1 MLPSLATSVL
11 LIRMVANIL
20 SATTVGFNGQP
31 IEVECD
37 ASNGLPSLQIVG
49 LGNKAI
55 DEAKERVRSAIKNSH
70 LDFPKKRIT
79 INLAPTNIPKDG
91 AHFDLPIALAILTVG
106 GSLRPEATKEKFFA
120 GELGL
125 DGNLRPIRGAL
136 HLAETALLNGAKQ
149 IYLPKS
155 NANHAALIDGIEII
169 GVHSLAELFLHLNG
183 EKKIVPS
190 LYAEMAG
197 SQKKK
202 AAVSIDDIYGQRI
215 AKRALAIAASGHHNI
230 LLTGPPG
237 TGKTMLAKAL
247 IGLLPDLTLKEKI
260 EVTKLYSLSDAAMS
274 EELLDRPFRT
284 PHHTAS
290 YISLVGGGRIP
301 IPGEMS
307 LAHHGVLFLDELPE
321 YPRAS
326 IEAMRQPLEDR
337 EISIARAEGRVTFPA
352 NFMLVATQNP
362 CPCGYLGDTKHECSC
377 SSSQIVNYQKKI
389 SGPLLDRIDLVVS
402 VGRVPHDDLLTKRD
416 SLKEEQRLRQLIIE
430 ARDRQRQRYKPAA
443 TYNANLSSKQIKNTL
458 NLSDEVKQLLA
469 VAAKRLDLSTRAYF
483 KTIKVAR
490 SIADLEKAD
499 YISPKH
505 VTEALQ
511 YRIPL

>member
-1 MLPSLATSVL
+1 
-11 LIRMVANIL
+11 MVANIL
-20 SATTVGFNGQP
+20 SATTVGFHGQT

-106 GSLRPEATKEKFFA
+106 GQLHPEVTKHKLFA

-125 DGNLRPIRGAL
+125 DGSLRPVRGAL
-136 HLAETALLNGAKQ
+136 HLAETARASGAKE
-149 IYLPKS
+149 IYLPMA
-155 NANHAALIDGIEII
+155 NANQAALIDGIDVI
-169 GVHSLAELFLHLNG
+169 GVTSLAMLFLHLNG
-183 EKKIVPS
+183 EKKLATHLYEEPQRPKIQKETVS
-190 LYAEMAG
+190 L
-197 SQKKK
+197 
-202 AAVSIDDIYGQRI
+202 DDIHGQRI
-215 AKRALAIAASGHHNI
+215 AKRALTIAASGHHNI

-247 IGLLPDLTLKEKI
+247 VGLLPELTLKEKI
-260 EVTKLYSLSDAAMS
+260 EVTKIYSLSNAARDD
-274 EELLDRPFRT
+274 ELLDRPFRT

-290 YISLVGGGRIP
+290 QISLVGGGRIP
-301 IPGEMS
+301 VPGEMS

-321 YPRAS
+321 YPRS
-326 IEAMRQPLEDR
+326 CIEAMRQPLEDR
-337 EISIARAEGRVTFPA
+337 EISVARAEGRVTFPA

-362 CPCGYLGDTKHECSC
+362 CPCGYLGDPAHECSC
-377 SSSQIVNYQKKI
+377 SSSQIISYQKKI
-389 SGPLLDRIDLVVS
+389 SGPLLDRIDLIVS
-402 VGRVPHDDLLTKRD
+402 VGRVTHDELLARKPLVREE
-416 SLKEEQRLRQLIIE
+416 KELRQLIVD
-430 ARDRQRQRYKPAA
+430 ARSRQAQRYKQK
-443 TYNANLSSKQIKNTL
+443 TICNANLSSKQIKVFL
-458 NLSDEVKQLLA
+458 YLSEEVKQLLA

-483 KTIKVAR
+483 KTIKIAR
-490 SIADLEKAD
+490 SIADLEEAEH
-499 YISPKH
+499 ISPQH

-511 YRIPL
+511 YRLPA

>member
-1 MLPSLATSVL
+1 
-11 LIRMVANIL
+11 MVANVL
-20 SATTVGFNGQP
+20 SATTVGFTSQL

-91 AHFDLPIALAILTVG
+91 AHFDLPIALAILIVG
-106 GSLRPEATKEKFFA
+106 GQIRPEAIKNKLFA

-125 DGNLRPIRGAL
+125 DGSLRPVKGAL
-136 HLAETALLNGAKQ
+136 HLAETAKQCGAEQ
-149 IYLPKS
+149 IYLPMA
-155 NANHAALIDGIEII
+155 NANQAALINGIEVI
-169 GVHSLAELFLHLNG
+169 GVASLSDLFLHLSG
-183 EKKIVPS
+183 EKNLLSCVYKEAVRPS
-190 LYAEMAG
+190 L
-197 SQKKK
+197 KKEL
-202 AAVSIDDIYGQRI
+202 VSFDDVYGQII
-215 AKRALAIAASGHHNI
+215 AKRALVIAAAGHHNI

-247 IGLLPDLTLKEKI
+247 VGLLPPLTQSERI
-260 EVTKLYSLSDAAMS
+260 EVTKLYSLSTASRD
-274 EELLDRPFRT
+274 EGLLDRPFRA

-290 YISLVGGGRIP
+290 HISLIGGGRLP
-301 IPGEMS
+301 VPGEMS
-307 LAHHGVLFLDELPE
+307 LAHNGVLFLDELPE

-326 IEAMRQPLEDR
+326 LETMRQPLEDR

-362 CPCGYLGDTKHECSC
+362 CPCGYLGDPVHECSC
-377 SSSQIVNYQKKI
+377 TSSHILNYQKKI

-402 VGRVPHDDLLTKRD
+402 VGRVPHDDLLVKKPE
-416 SLKEEQRLRQLIIE
+416 LNENERLRCLIHE
-430 ARDRQRQRYKPAA
+430 ARLIQSKRFKGKA
-443 TYNANLSSKQIKNTL
+443 TYNANLSSKQIKDSL
-458 NLSDEVKQLLA
+458 KLSDQTKQLLIT
-469 VAAKRLDLSTRAYF
+469 AAKQLNLSTRAYF

-490 SIADLEKAD
+490 SIADLEKAED
-499 YISPKH
+499 ITSQH
-505 VTEALQ
+505 ITEALQ
-511 YRIPL
+511 YRIST

>member
-1 MLPSLATSVL
+1 
-11 LIRMVANIL
+11 MVANIL
-20 SATTVGFNGQP
+20 SATTVGFAGQL
-31 IEVECD
+31 IDVECD
-37 ASNGLPSLQIVG
+37 ASNGLPTLQIVG

-106 GSLRPEATKEKFFA
+106 GHLKAEMTKEKLFA

-125 DGNLRPIRGAL
+125 DGSVRPVKGAL
-136 HLAETALLNGAKQ
+136 HLAETAKRCGAKQ
-149 IYLPKS
+149 IFLPHK
-155 NANHAALIDGIEII
+155 NANQAALVEGIEVI
-169 GVHSLAELFLHLNG
+169 GIASLAELFLCLNG
-183 EKKIVPS
+183 EKKILPS
-190 LYAEMAG
+190 HYSGKEYSPVRGDESL
-197 SQKKK
+197 
-202 AAVSIDDIYGQRI
+202 SIDDIHGQAI
-215 AKRALAIAASGHHNI
+215 AKRALVIAASGHHNI

-247 IGLLPDLTLKEKI
+247 LGLLPPLNIKEKI
-260 EVTKLYSLSDAAMS
+260 EVTKLYSLSNANMEND
-274 EELLDRPFRT
+274 LLDRPFRT

-290 YISLVGGGRIP
+290 HISLVGGGRIP
-301 IPGEMS
+301 APGEMS

-337 EISIARAEGRVTFPA
+337 EISIARAEGKVTFPA

-362 CPCGYLGDTKHECSC
+362 CPCGYLGDPVHECNC
-377 SSSQIVNYQKKI
+377 SSLQILNYQKKI

-402 VGRVPHDDLLTKRD
+402 VGRISHDELLAKKPGPQE
-416 SLKEEQRLRQLIIE
+416 KEQFRRLIQE
-430 ARDRQRQRYKPAA
+430 ARAAQNHRYKQKV
-443 TYNANLSSKQIKNTL
+443 TYNANLSTRQIKNIL

-469 VAAKRLDLSTRAYF
+469 IAAQRLNLSTRSYF

-490 SIADLEKAD
+490 SIADLEKSD
-499 YISPKH
+499 NITPKH
-505 VTEALQ
+505 ITEALQ
-511 YRIPL
+511 YRISL

>member
-1 MLPSLATSVL
+1 
-11 LIRMVANIL
+11 MVANIL
-20 SATTVGFNGQP
+20 SATTVGFHGQL

-106 GSLRPEATKEKFFA
+106 EQLRPEATQEKLFA

-125 DGNLRPIRGAL
+125 DGSLRPIRGAL
-136 HLAETALLNGAKQ
+136 HLAEIAKKSGATQ

-169 GVHSLAELFLHLNG
+169 GVNTLAELFLHLNG
-183 EKKIVPS
+183 EKKLPVSHYVHTANPPKKPS
-190 LYAEMAG
+190 T
-197 SQKKK
+197 
-202 AAVSIDDIYGQRI
+202 VSIDDIHGQRM

-230 LLTGPPG
+230 LFTGPPG

-247 IGLLPDLTLKEKI
+247 IRLLPDLSLTEKI

-274 EELLDRPFRT
+274 EKLLDRPFRT

-290 YISLVGGGRIP
+290 HISLVGGGRLP
-301 IPGEMS
+301 VPGEMS

-337 EISIARAEGRVTFPA
+337 EISVARAEGRVTFPA

-362 CPCGYLGDTKHECSC
+362 CPCGYLGDPAHECSC
-377 SSSQIVNYQKKI
+377 SSSQIINYQKKI
-389 SGPLLDRIDLVVS
+389 SGPLLDRIDLVVP
-402 VGRVPHDDLLTKRD
+402 VGRVAHDDLLTQKD
-416 SLKEEQRLRQLIIE
+416 SLQEEEELRRAIM
-430 ARDRQRQRYKPAA
+430 AARQRQRDRYKHTV
-443 TYNANLSSKQIKNTL
+443 TYNANLSSKQIKNNLTL
-458 NLSDEVKQLLA
+458 SNEVKQLLA
-469 VAAKRLDLSTRAYF
+469 TAAKQLDLSTRAYF

-490 SIADLEKAD
+490 SIADLESTEH
-499 YISPKH
+499 ITPKH

>member
-1 MLPSLATSVL
+1 
-11 LIRMVANIL
+11 MVANIL
-20 SATTVGFNGQP
+20 SATTVGFSGQP

-37 ASNGLPSLQIVG
+37 ASSGLPLLQIVG

-106 GSLRPEATKEKFFA
+106 GQLPSAVTKRKLFA

-125 DGNLRPIRGAL
+125 DGSLRPVKGAL
-136 HLAETALLNGAKQ
+136 HLAETAKSCGAAQ
-149 IYLPKS
+149 IFLPME
-155 NANHAALIDGIEII
+155 NANQAALIEGIEVI
-169 GVHSLAELFLHLNG
+169 GVSTLADLFLHLNG
-183 EKKIVPS
+183 EKRLAVTTYKKS
-190 LYAEMAG
+190 LHAKT
-197 SQKKK
+197 KKDTI
-202 AAVSIDDIYGQRI
+202 SIDDIQGQQV

-230 LLTGPPG
+230 LFTGPPG

-247 IGLLPDLTLKEKI
+247 VELLPPLGLSEKI
-260 EVTKLYSLSDAAMS
+260 EVTKLYSLSNANMNDD
-274 EELLDRPFRT
+274 LLDRPFRS

-290 YISLVGGGRIP
+290 HISLVGGGRIP
-301 IPGEMS
+301 VPGEMS

-326 IEAMRQPLEDR
+326 LEAMRQPLEDR

-362 CPCGYLGDTKHECSC
+362 CPCGYLGDPAHECSC
-377 SSSQIVNYQKKI
+377 TSTQILNYRKKV
-389 SGPLLDRIDLVVS
+389 SGPLLDRIDLVVT
-402 VGRVPHDDLLTKRD
+402 VGRISHDDLLTKRPP
-416 SLKEEQRLRQLIIE
+416 LKNVGELRQRVYE
-430 ARDRQRQRYKPAA
+430 ARVSQNNRYGKKSV
-443 TYNANLSSKQIKNTL
+443 YNANLSSKQIKDL
-458 NLSDEVKQLLA
+458 FELSDEVKQLLTT
-469 VAAKRLDLSTRAYF
+469 AARNLNLSTRSYF

-490 SIADLEKAD
+490 SIADLEKTEHIAQ
-499 YISPKH
+499 KH
-505 VTEALQ
+505 ITEALQ
-511 YRIPL
+511 YRIPN